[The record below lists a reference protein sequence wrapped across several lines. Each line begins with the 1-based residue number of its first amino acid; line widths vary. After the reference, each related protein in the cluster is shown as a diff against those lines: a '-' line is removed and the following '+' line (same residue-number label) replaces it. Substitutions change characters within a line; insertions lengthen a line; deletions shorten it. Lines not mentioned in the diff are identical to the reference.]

1 MPENVLSFLYVRL
14 WREKGDFFGILIIA
28 CVSADCAVI
37 AYGYAIADD
46 AEEAFLHCETVL
58 SGFR

>member
-1 MPENVLSFLYVRL
+1 MT
-14 WREKGDFFGILIIA
+14 LIID

-37 AYGYAIADD
+37 AYGYDIVDD